1 MEYELVAVMLTAV
14 LPIYPALFVIY
25 HRLGRYDTICE
36 EFGKLRDEHDR
47 VLKGEDVHGS
57 RHHPDS

>member
-1 MEYELVAVMLTAV
+1 MEYELVAVMLSAV

-25 HRLGRYDTICE
+25 HKLGKYDVICE

-47 VLKGEDVHGS
+47 SMKVDDVHGS
-57 RHHPDS
+57 GSYSDY